1 MRWLPL
7 LLLLF
12 APAFAQNRA
21 WIGITLDPEGC
32 RIQGV
37 VSGTPGERAG
47 LKAGD
52 EIFSVDGDKVANAA
66 ELIERVGK
74 KGIGA
79 KISLRLRRAGN
90 EQAVSLVLEARPDEL
105 QILRQNLLEKP
116 LPELSVAHASSRV
129 DNLKGKVVIIE
140 FWATWC
146 EACAAASP
154 RLRAWQEKY
163 GARGL
168 RIVGVSTEPWETIEG
183 HFRGKL
189 PPYTLVADD
198 QDKTTARFRVPA
210 IPTFVVVGRDG
221 KVRFVDVGAGERLD
235 AVEAAFL
242 PLLR

>member
-7 LLLLF
+7 LLLLS

-21 WIGITLDPEGC
+21 WIGITLEPDRC

-52 EIFSVDGDKVANAA
+52 DILSVDGEQIATAVD
-66 ELIERVGK
+66 LIERVGK
-74 KGIGA
+74 KGIGE
-79 KISLRLRRAGN
+79 KVSLRLRRAGKD
-90 EQAVSLVLEARPDEL
+90 EAVSLVLEARPDEL

-116 LPELSVAHASSRV
+116 LPEVSAARTSSRI
-129 DNLKGKVVIIE
+129 DNLKGKVVVVE

-146 EACAAASP
+146 AACAAASP
-154 RLRAWQEKY
+154 RLRGWHEKY
-163 GARGL
+163 GPRGL
-168 RIVGVSTEPWETIEG
+168 RIVSVSTEPWETIEA
-183 HFRGKL
+183 HFKGKL
-189 PPYTLVADD
+189 PPYTVVADD
-198 QDKTTARFRVPA
+198 QEKTTARFRVPA